1 MSNNATENSASRRI
15 ATVLDEGSFVE
26 SVVQLQQEIQISTCR
41 KKKLRLT
48 GSLPAME

>member
-15 ATVLDEGSFVE
+15 ATVLMRAALLK